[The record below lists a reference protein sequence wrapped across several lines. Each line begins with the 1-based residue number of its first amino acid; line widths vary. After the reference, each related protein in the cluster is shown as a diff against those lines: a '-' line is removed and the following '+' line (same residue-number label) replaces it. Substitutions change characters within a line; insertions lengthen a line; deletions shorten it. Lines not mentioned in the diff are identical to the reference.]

1 MMTLADAM
9 LPPPTQESSGPE
21 AGTIRP
27 ANQALLIAEEL
38 ERAIIRGELTAGA
51 RIGQEA
57 IADRFGVSRTPVREA
72 MRILQARGL
81 LEQQG
86 RSAVIRLLSPAEAR
100 DLFLVSAE
108 LEGFA
113 AERAASRLGAP
124 QIADLVA
131 AQKAFEHESAAFER
145 IPTDD
150 TELRATVFEAISVA
164 NEVFHDTVATAAES
178 GALVASILNLRR
190 RVPRELAWISMNH
203 DSGLLLDGIADHV
216 KVVEALDNHD
226 ARVARQQMRRH
237 VLSAG
242 ATIVYW
248 LEGHGKASRAR
259 LKKLGQD

>member
-1 MMTLADAM
+1 MG
-9 LPPPTQESSGPE
+9 PPRAT
-21 AGTIRP
+21 
-27 ANQALLIAEEL
+27 NQALLIAEEL

-81 LEQQG
+81 LEQDG
-86 RSAVIRLLSPAEAR
+86 RRATVRLPSPGETR

-124 QIADLVA
+124 QLADLVA
-131 AQKAFEHESAAFER
+131 AQQAFELESGAFER
-145 IPTDD
+145 IPSDD
-150 TELRATVFEAISVA
+150 PERRATVFEAISVA
-164 NEVFHDTVATAAES
+164 NEIFHDTVAQAAES
-178 GALVASILNLRR
+178 AALVAAILDLRR
-190 RVPRELAWISMNH
+190 RIPRELAWISMNH
-203 DSGLLLDGIADHV
+203 DPGLLLDGIRDHAR
-216 KVVEALDNHD
+216 VVEALEHSD
-226 ARVARQQMRRH
+226 ARAARQEMRRH

-259 LKKLGQD
+259 LKALGQTAEATPTTPDPTSDLAR

>member
-1 MMTLADAM
+1 VTSHDMVFSRETA
-9 LPPPTQESSGPE
+9 QVSSVPGTGPVV
-21 AGTIRP
+21 
-27 ANQALLIAEEL
+27 NQALLIAEEL

-51 RIGQEA
+51 RIGQVA
-57 IADRFGVSRTPVREA
+57 IAERFGVSRTPVREA

-86 RSAVIRLLSPAEAR
+86 RSAIIRLLSSQEAR

-113 AERAASRLGAP
+113 AERAATRLGAP

-131 AQKAFEHESAAFER
+131 AHRAFEHESAAFER
-145 IPTDD
+145 APADD
-150 TELRATVFEAISVA
+150 AELRATVFEAISVA
-164 NEVFHDTVATAAES
+164 NEVFHDTVAEAAES
-178 GALVASILNLRR
+178 RALVASILDLRR
-190 RVPRELAWISMNH
+190 RIPRELAWISMNH
-203 DSGLLLDGIADHV
+203 DPGLLLDGIADHA
-216 KVVEALDNHD
+216 KVVDALENHD
-226 ARVARQQMRRH
+226 ARAARQQMRRH

-259 LKKLGQD
+259 LKALGKP